1 MKFNII
7 GSGTWGITFA
17 NLLVKNNNLVTV
29 LHRSSENSL
38 SLIKN
43 GKHPRLPNMKIS
55 EKINYT
61 DDFSSLDLKNI
72 NVLALPANE
81 IDIFF
86 KINNFSN
93 SKILLLC
100 KGIDINHKL
109 LISQLI
115 KDKHNITKD
124 NIAVLSGPNH
134 AEEIL
139 KNKPTTSIIAS
150 TNKIYRE
157 QLQNQISSTLFRLY
171 TSSDINGVQVGAAVK
186 NVIAIASGI
195 CFGLNLGDNTQASL
209 VSRGLNEI
217 LELSKVFR
225 FNDETIYGL
234 SGLGDLICTSYSNH
248 SRNRKLGIL
257 ISKGKNLN
265 KSKSEVGMISE
276 GIYTS
281 KVLFEIIN
289 KYNLDMPICREV
301 YNIIYKNYNPKDSIL
316 KLMNRSLKDEK

>member
-17 NLLVKNNNLVTV
+17 NLLVKNNNSVTV
-29 LHRSSENSL
+29 LHRSSKNSL
-38 SLIKN
+38 SLIKQ
-43 GKHPRLPNMKIS
+43 GKHPHLPNIIIS
-55 EKINYT
+55 KKINYT

-81 IDIFF
+81 IDNFF
-86 KINNFSN
+86 KINNFIN

-109 LISQLI
+109 LISKLLT
-115 KDKHNITKD
+115 DKHNIFPD
-124 NIAVLSGPNH
+124 DIAVLSGPNH

-150 TNKIYRE
+150 SNKIYRE
-157 QLQNQISSTLFRLY
+157 ELQKTISSTSFRLY
-171 TSSDINGVQVGAAVK
+171 TSNDINGVQVGAAVK

-195 CFGLNLGDNTQASL
+195 CFGLKLGDNTQASL

-217 LELSKVFR
+217 LELNKVFS

-234 SGLGDLICTSYSNH
+234 SGLGDLICTCYSNH

-257 ISKGKNLN
+257 LSTGKNLDMSN
-265 KSKSEVGMISE
+265 NEVGMISE

-281 KVLFEIIN
+281 KVLYEIIN
-289 KYNLDMPICREV
+289 KFHLDMPICKEV
-301 YNIIYKNYNPKDSIL
+301 YNIIYKNFNPKDSFL

>member
-7 GSGTWGITFA
+7 GSGTWGTTFA
-17 NLLVKNNNLVTV
+17 NLLVKNNNSVTI

-38 SLIKN
+38 SLIKH
-43 GKHPRLPNMKIS
+43 GKHPHLPDIKIS
-55 EKINYT
+55 KKINYT
-61 DDFSSLDLKNI
+61 DDFSCLNLKNI

-81 IDIFF
+81 IDNFF

-109 LISQLI
+109 LISKLLT
-115 KDKHNITKD
+115 DKHNIIKD

-150 TNKIYRE
+150 SNKIYRE
-157 QLQNQISSTLFRLY
+157 ELQKTISSTSFRLY

-217 LELSKVFR
+217 LELNKVFS

-234 SGLGDLICTSYSNH
+234 SGLGDLICTCYSNH

-257 ISKGKNLN
+257 LSTGKNLD
-265 KSKSEVGMISE
+265 KSNNEVGMISE

-281 KVLFEIIN
+281 KVLYEIIN
-289 KYNLDMPICREV
+289 KFHLDMPICKEV
-301 YNIIYKNYNPKDSIL
+301 YNIIYKNFNPKDSIL